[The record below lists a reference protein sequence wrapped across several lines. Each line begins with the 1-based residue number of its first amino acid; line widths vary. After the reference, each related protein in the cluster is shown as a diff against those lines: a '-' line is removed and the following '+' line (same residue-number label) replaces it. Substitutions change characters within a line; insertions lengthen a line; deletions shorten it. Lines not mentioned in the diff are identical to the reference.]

1 MSQLN
6 CQDGVCEVP
15 ESQKAFTSLKV
26 HTGKRVIYVG
36 DPMCSWCYGISSV
49 ITGLQTYCDE
59 QEIAFEMIVGG
70 LRSGGGDQWN
80 ESFKDFLRNEWQ
92 KIEKTT
98 GQPFAFKILDLP
110 FFDYDTEPSCRAVVV
125 ARELLPEDNQKSLT
139 QFLGQIQTK
148 FYLEN
153 QDPKETDFYQSICEA
168 FGISYAIF
176 KERFESA
183 EAKQQTIKDFRF
195 CRELGVRGFPSFLL
209 IQDQEVSLL
218 TAGYTSLQ
226 SLIRK
231 IEKREKR

>member
-15 ESQKAFTSLKV
+15 DSQKPLTSLKE
-26 HTGKRVIYVG
+26 HAGKRVIYVG
-36 DPMCSWCYGISSV
+36 DPMCSWCYGIAPV
-49 ITGLQTYCDE
+49 VAGLQDYCD
-59 QEIAFEMIVGG
+59 QQDIAFEIVVGG

-80 ESFKDFLRNEWQ
+80 EPFRDFLRHEWQ
-92 KIEKTT
+92 KIAETT
-98 GQPFAFKILDLP
+98 GQPFALKILDWEY
-110 FFDYDTEPSCRAVVV
+110 FDYDTEPSCRAVIV
-125 ARELLPEDNQKSLT
+125 ARELLPQDNQKSLT
-139 QFLGQIQTK
+139 KFLGQIQTK

-153 QDPKETDFYQSICEA
+153 QDPKETHFYQSICEA
-168 FGISYAIF
+168 FDISYKVF

-183 EAKQQTIKDFRF
+183 EAKQQTIEDFRF

-231 IEKREKR
+231 IEKR